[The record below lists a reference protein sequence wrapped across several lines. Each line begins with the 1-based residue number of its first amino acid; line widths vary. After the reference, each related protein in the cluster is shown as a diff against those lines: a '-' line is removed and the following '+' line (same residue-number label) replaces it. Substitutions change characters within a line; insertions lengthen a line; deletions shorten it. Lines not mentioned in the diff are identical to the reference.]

1 MTDVKKDHNV
11 GSGTGA
17 AAGAVTGVAVGAV
30 GGPIG
35 MVVGG
40 IIGGILG
47 SKAGDSIAEAVNPTE
62 YNKHWETNYRNADYY
77 ADGREWKDYE
87 PAYGLGYRGYVQN
100 REPFENVENKL
111 EREWNEVKGD
121 SRLAWS
127 EARGAVRDGWHHVE
141 RALPGDFDRDGR

>member
-1 MTDVKKDHNV
+1 MDVKKDHNL

-17 AAGAVTGVAVGAV
+17 AAGAVTGAVIGAV

-35 MVVGG
+35 MVAGG
-40 IIGGILG
+40 VIGGILG

-62 YNKHWETNYRNADYY
+62 YNRHWEGKYQNADYY
-77 ADGREWKDYE
+77 TKGREWKDYE
-87 PAYGLGYRGYVQN
+87 PAYGLGYKGYALN
-100 REPFENVENKL
+100 RNEPYDKAEAKL

-121 SRLAWS
+121 SRLGWN

>member
-17 AAGAVTGVAVGAV
+17 AAGAVTGAAVGAA
-30 GGPIG
+30 GGPVG

-47 SKAGDSIAEAVNPTE
+47 SKAGDSIAEVVNPTE
-62 YNKHWETNYRNADYY
+62 YNKHWESNYRKADYY

-87 PAYGLGYRGYVQN
+87 PAYGLGYRGYAQN
-100 REPFENVENKL
+100 RGPFEKAEPQL
-111 EREWNEVKGD
+111 EREWNELKGD
-121 SRLAWS
+121 SRLAWN
-127 EARGAVRDGWHHVE
+127 EAKGAVRDGWHHVE